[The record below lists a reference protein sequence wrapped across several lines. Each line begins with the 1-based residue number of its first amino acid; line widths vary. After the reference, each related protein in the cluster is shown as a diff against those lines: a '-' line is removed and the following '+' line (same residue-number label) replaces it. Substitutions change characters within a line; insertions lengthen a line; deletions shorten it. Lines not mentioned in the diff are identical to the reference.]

1 MRARGR
7 RPVTDYGS
15 TMAHWMRHREQRHK
29 GSFRGEAERPSV
41 SYIVDVSKH
50 SSAHISIG
58 CITAILLLQH

>member
-15 TMAHWMRHREQRHK
+15 TMAHWMRHRDQRHK
-29 GSFRGEAERPSV
+29 GSFRGERERPSA

-50 SSAHISIG
+50 SSVHTSLG
-58 CITAILLLQH
+58 CIIPILLLQH